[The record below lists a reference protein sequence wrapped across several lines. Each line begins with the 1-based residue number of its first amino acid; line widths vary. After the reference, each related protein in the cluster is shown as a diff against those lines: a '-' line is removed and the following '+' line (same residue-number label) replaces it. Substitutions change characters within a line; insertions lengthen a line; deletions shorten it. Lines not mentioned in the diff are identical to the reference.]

1 MSEQDEFEKWYSAN
15 CSRIFWITQEAEKC
29 SQAWQACAEQKD
41 REIAALRGF
50 AQNVLENRD
59 KAMNQKWL
67 EVTARCEG
75 LLDGIGEPTPLLT
88 GESRG

>member
-1 MSEQDEFEKWYSAN
+1 MSEQDEFEEWFRNESYISKESYYRCW
-15 CSRIFWITQEAEKC
+15 K
-29 SQAWQACAEQKD
+29 ACAELKD
-41 REIAALRGF
+41 KEIAALRGF

-88 GESRG
+88 GESKED